1 MIPQENVRTIG
12 NTVKQ
17 NNQKRNYKSMTKLKI
32 KGEGNII
39 KGKLKQA
46 GAKLTD
52 DTLLDVKGKSQEL
65 LGRVQKEAAK
75 FVQPSRNPTPVAAN
89 K

>member
-1 MIPQENVRTIG
+1 MD
-12 NTVKQ
+12 
-17 NNQKRNYKSMTKLKI
+17 KLKI

-52 DTLLDVKGKSQEL
+52 DNVLNIKGKSQEL
-65 LGRVQKEAAK
+65 LGRVQKEAGGI
-75 FVQPSRNPTPVAAN
+75 RAAV
-89 K
+89 KKSASGRCE

>member
-1 MIPQENVRTIG
+1 
-12 NTVKQ
+12 
-17 NNQKRNYKSMTKLKI
+17 MTKLKI

-65 LGRVQKEAAK
+65 LGRVQKKAGEIPAAVK
-75 FVQPSRNPTPVAAN
+75 KSHSGRCE
-89 K
+89 

>member
-1 MIPQENVRTIG
+1 MD
-12 NTVKQ
+12 
-17 NNQKRNYKSMTKLKI
+17 KLKI

-52 DTLLDVKGKSQEL
+52 DKVLNIKGKSQEL
-65 LGRVQKEAAK
+65 LGRVQKEAGGIRGTVK
-75 FVQPSRNPTPVAAN
+75 KSAAGRCE
-89 K
+89 

>member
-1 MIPQENVRTIG
+1 
-12 NTVKQ
+12 
-17 NNQKRNYKSMTKLKI
+17 MTKLKI

-65 LGRVQKEAAK
+65 LGRVQKEAGEIH
-75 FVQPSRNPTPVAAN
+75 AAV
-89 K
+89 KKSHSGRCE

>member
-1 MIPQENVRTIG
+1 
-12 NTVKQ
+12 
-17 NNQKRNYKSMTKLKI
+17 MTKLKI

-65 LGRVQKEAAK
+65 LGRGQKEAGEIC
-75 FVQPSRNPTPVAAN
+75 AAV
-89 K
+89 KKSHSGRCE